1 MKKFFEL
8 LENYEDNDELI
19 KQIIVVKCELQDKQV
34 EDILKDINNT
44 DNECVKDVYFN
55 YFSRV
60 YQEDIQNNSVEVSQE
75 NIVIQ
80 EEKGGGSSYML
91 VFIGLILILFYI
103 YQK

>member
-1 MKKFFEL
+1 MKEFFEL

-19 KQIIVVKCELQDKQV
+19 KQIIVVKCGLNDKQV
-34 EDILKDINNT
+34 EDALKNINNI
-44 DNECVKDVYFN
+44 DNECVEDVYFN

-60 YQEDIQNNSVEVSQE
+60 YQEDIQNNRVEVSQE
-75 NIVIQ
+75 NSVIQ
-80 EEKGGGSSYML
+80 EEKGGGTSYML